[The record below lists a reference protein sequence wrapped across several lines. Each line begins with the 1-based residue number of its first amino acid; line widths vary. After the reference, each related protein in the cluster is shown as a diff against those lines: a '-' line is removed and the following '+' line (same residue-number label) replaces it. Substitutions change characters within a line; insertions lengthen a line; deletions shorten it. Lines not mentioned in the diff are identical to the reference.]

1 MPSTSNTSD
10 RSSSLT
16 GTVRVA
22 LIGCNHRT
30 APVELR
36 ERVAFNTEQA
46 LDAATQLRS
55 RGILEEAVVV
65 STCNR
70 SEVYGV
76 PCDPTLAIADAMEDF
91 LTTFHRI
98 PRGELEG
105 RTYRW
110 VGTDAIR
117 HLFRVAAGLDSM
129 LLGEAEILGQ
139 IRTAYSRALEHGA
152 TGPVL
157 NRAFQGALEVG
168 KRVRAET
175 EVGARPM
182 SVSLAGV
189 KLAERVF
196 GNFKGRSALILGAG
210 EVAEQ
215 VVEHLSSRGI
225 GSVRVVNRSLD
236 RARVLAERM
245 GGEAVPWD
253 SLEKV
258 LSLPDIIVTSVGEV
272 GVVLT
277 RELLERALAARDGRP
292 IFVVDLGVPRNVAS
306 DAARLYNL
314 YLYNIDDL
322 GEIVEQNKRAREA
335 EIPRAEA
342 IITEH
347 VTKFEAWRAA
357 LEAGSIVDELRGRFR
372 KEREILLRER
382 LEAMHGISAEE
393 RHRIAT
399 ITEELIERLLAE
411 PDARLRNGR
420 AMPGRLGAI
429 EALRHAFGLDKPR
442 GKEGP
447 PGRRLVEPGRSDG
460 HSGRRADRAPE
471 ASVRGA
477 REIVDPGGSD
487 EEPD

>member
-1 MPSTSNTSD
+1 MPSISHTKNPA
-10 RSSSLT
+10 T
-16 GTVRVA
+16 GRVTGIVRVA

-36 ERVAFNTEQA
+36 ERVAFSTEQA
-46 LDAATQLRS
+46 LDAASELRR
-55 RGILEEAVVV
+55 RGIVDEAVVV

-76 PCDPTLAIADAMEDF
+76 PGDAGDSITDAMEDF
-91 LTTFHRI
+91 LTSFHRI

-117 HLFRVAAGLDSM
+117 HLFRVASGLDSM

-139 IRTAYSRALEHGA
+139 IRTAYGRALEHGA

-196 GNFKGRSALILGAG
+196 GSLKGRSALILGAG

-215 VVEHLSSRGI
+215 VVEHLRNRCI
-225 GSVRVVNRSLD
+225 GSLRVVNRSFD
-236 RARVLAERM
+236 RARHLAERM
-245 GGEAVPWD
+245 GGEAVAWD
-253 SLEKV
+253 SLETV
-258 LSLPDIIVTSVGEV
+258 LAAPDIIVTSVGDV
-272 GVVLT
+272 GAVLT
-277 RELLERALAARDGRP
+277 REKLVRALAARDGRP
-292 IFVVDLGVPRNVAS
+292 IFVVDLGVPRNVAP
-306 DAARLYNL
+306 DAAGLYNL

-347 VTKFEAWRAA
+347 VAKFEAWRTA
-357 LEAGSIVDELRGRFR
+357 LEASSIVDDLRGRFR
-372 KEREILLRER
+372 KEREILLREH
-382 LEAMHGISAEE
+382 LDTMQGVSPEE
-393 RHRIAT
+393 RQRIAN
-399 ITEELIERLLAE
+399 ITEELIERLLNE
-411 PDARLRNGR
+411 PNTRLRNGR
-420 AMPGRLGAI
+420 GMRGRLGAI
-429 EALRHAFGLDKPR
+429 DALRHVFGLEKHRD
-442 GKEGP
+442 
-447 PGRRLVEPGRSDG
+447 
-460 HSGRRADRAPE
+460 
-471 ASVRGA
+471 
-477 REIVDPGGSD
+477 SD
-487 EEPD
+487 EEKE